1 MTNIIGE
8 SIYSIT
14 IWNIVNHLSKH
25 NFLLLDFKGRRF
37 SDHVNR
43 NRRDLILARWGL
55 RYIPAEFLHHGET
68 KTP

>member
-1 MTNIIGE
+1 M
-8 SIYSIT
+8 
-14 IWNIVNHLSKH
+14 NHLSKH
-25 NFLLLDFKGRRF
+25 NFLLLDFRGRRF